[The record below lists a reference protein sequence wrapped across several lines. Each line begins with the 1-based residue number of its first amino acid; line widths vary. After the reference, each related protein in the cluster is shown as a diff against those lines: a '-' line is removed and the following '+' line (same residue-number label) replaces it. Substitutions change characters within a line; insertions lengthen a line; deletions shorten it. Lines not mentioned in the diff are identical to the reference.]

1 MTIKYMIRGEKLQNN
16 INREKVK
23 ISMHYHKVKLIN
35 MNIL

>member
-1 MTIKYMIRGEKLQNN
+1 MTINYMIRGEKLQNN

-23 ISMHYHKVKLIN
+23 LIN